1 MFRRDEN
8 YRAPIGLASLDW
20 PRPMLRPEGAAVP
33 TAPGL
38 ALAYQVLN
46 IEREYGPVM
55 PGWAAVVAQANSI
68 VAAHARAAGV

>member
-20 PRPMLRPEGAAVP
+20 PRPMPAAMP

-55 PGWAAVVAQANSI
+55 PGWAAVVAQAQSI
-68 VAAHARAAGV
+68 VAAHTRAAGV